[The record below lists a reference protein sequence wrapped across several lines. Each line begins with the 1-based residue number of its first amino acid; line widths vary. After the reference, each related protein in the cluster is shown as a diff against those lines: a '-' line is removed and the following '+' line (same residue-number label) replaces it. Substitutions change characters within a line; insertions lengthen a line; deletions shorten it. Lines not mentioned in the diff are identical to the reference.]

1 MLAPSWLLCVGEG
14 EYAHSWRFWH
24 LWCLMYQVQS
34 PAWTFS
40 CLLEAGWV
48 TCVHCSNTCLWVM
61 RAPGVWCCPHGGRA
75 MSPGHLPGVSPEPP
89 LASSCS
95 LPGRFLKKTF
105 FKNITTKYLRFLITR
120 LCFPLKGSQALSSE
134 ISVPSGAWK
143 ASGITLDRL
152 VKPGGWSNDALWE
165 PSQTRTQRPIFF
177 SFHCV
182 LFPLTCFST
191 D

>member
-75 MSPGHLPGVSPEPP
+75 MSPGHLPGVWPEPP
-89 LASSCS
+89 LPSSCS

-105 FKNITTKYLRFLITR
+105 FKNITTKYLTFSYHQTL
-120 LCFPLKGSQALSSE
+120 FSSE
-134 ISVPSGAWK
+134 
-143 ASGITLDRL
+143 GITGPVFRDISAKWCLEGIWDNTW
-152 VKPGGWSNDALWE
+152 PTSEAGWMEQWCSLGTFPDTNTKAD
-165 PSQTRTQRPIFF
+165 I
-177 SFHCV
+177 
-182 LFPLTCFST
+182 LFLSLCAVSSDMF
-191 D
+191 